1 MLINSR
7 LFGFYMQQLTWMEI
21 YDVVL
26 HLTPKYFKKK
36 KKKKKLSLKI
46 NNLGHME

>member
-26 HLTPKYFKKK
+26 HLTPKYLK